1 MQILAKGGVL
11 NIPAGHYLFV
21 GMLGA
26 PVIGVGLLMSSF
38 LGVENHPGLASV
50 YLIISNVINLI
61 LDYIL
66 LKFTHIGIAGA
77 ALSTVAGFLLGMVVF
92 ILYIRSP
99 KRMITFVRIQSFAHL
114 KEAFISGDPVFVF
127 MIMTTIKSFGLNE
140 IIIRFIGDGGM
151 AVYTVCDNV
160 LMIVEMITAGIIGV
174 IPNIA
179 GILFGKR
186 ITSVSVRCAKGF
198 LY

>member
-1 MQILAKGGVL
+1 
-11 NIPAGHYLFV
+11 
-21 GMLGA
+21 MLGA

-38 LGVENHPGLASV
+38 LGVENHPGLASA
-50 YLIISNVINLI
+50 YLILSNVINLI

-66 LKFTHIGIAGA
+66 LKYTNIGIAGA
-77 ALSTVAGFLLGMVVF
+77 ALSTVAGFLLGMVIF

-99 KRMITFVRIQSFAHL
+99 KRMISFVRIQSFAPL
-114 KEAFISGDPVFVF
+114 KEAVISGAPIFVF
-127 MIMTTIKSFGLNE
+127 MIMTIIKSFGLNE

-179 GILFGKR
+179 GILYGEKDYFGIRALCKR
-186 ITSVSVRCAKGF
+186 VLVLSAVASVCRFSPYHGRWKF
-198 LY
+198 L